1 MTHVALISEKL
12 EDMSQFLINTH
23 TQFKKHVLSSSSSV
37 HHHTTS
43 EFPILSL
50 PLSGS
55 EKLFPLILLYRKNLY
70 FVAIPLSSS
79 SSSATYCLLHN
90 LSTLT
95 SSTKK
100 HEEIH
105 WLLASMLPFGSPVQT
120 ETRAIKSMHYISPSS
135 ADTHI
140 STPIKSS
147 STTTTTTH
155 NQQKRPS
162 WKPLLNHTSSSSA
175 LLSLSIREELRVVQY
190 SDMEDYVDVSGTFS
204 LSLSLA
210 LSLLCY

>member
-1 MTHVALISEKL
+1 
-12 EDMSQFLINTH
+12 
-23 TQFKKHVLSSSSSV
+23 
-37 HHHTTS
+37 
-43 EFPILSL
+43 
-50 PLSGS
+50 
-55 EKLFPLILLYRKNLY
+55 
-70 FVAIPLSSS
+70 
-79 SSSATYCLLHN
+79 
-90 LSTLT
+90 
-95 SSTKK
+95 
-100 HEEIH
+100 
-105 WLLASMLPFGSPVQT
+105 MLPFGSPVQT

-147 STTTTTTH
+147 STTTTH